1 MNNNIKLSNRLL
13 TAVSYLP
20 NGANFADIGSD
31 HAYLPCYVCLS
42 DPTAKAIAG
51 EVNKGPYESAKA
63 TIHKYHLDERVE
75 VRLGDGLEV
84 LQDNEVNQIVIA
96 GMGGSLIKTILE
108 NGKSKLSRVERI
120 IAQPNVDARNVRRW
134 FYENDYIL
142 THEAILDE
150 NDHIYEVLVANKVSD
165 SNPYS
170 KEFMEKEL
178 LFGPFLLKKKS
189 TVFKEKWTLEHQK
202 LDRVIAQMRNASK
215 PDYAKIELFEKELAW
230 MEEVVKDEKQHPE

>member
-1 MNNNIKLSNRLL
+1 MNNNLKLSNRLL
-13 TAVSYLP
+13 TAASFLP
-20 NGANFADIGSD
+20 NGAYFADIGSD

-51 EVNKGPYESAKA
+51 EINEGPFDSAKA
-63 TIHKYHLDERVE
+63 TIRTYNLNEQVD

-84 LQDNEVNQIVIA
+84 LQQEEVSQIIIA

-108 NGKSKLSRVERI
+108 KGKSKLSRVERI

-150 NDHIYEVLVANKVSD
+150 NDHIYEVLVADKVSD

-178 LFGPFLLKKKS
+178 LFGPLLLRNKS
-189 TVFKEKWTLEHQK
+189 AVFKEKWTLEHQK
-202 LDRVIAQMRNASK
+202 LTKVIAQMRNAST
-215 PDYAKIELFEKELAW
+215 PDSSRIKLFEREIAW
-230 MEEVVKDEKQHPE
+230 MEEVLKDEKQSPK